1 MISAENG
8 TMQSLQIENN
18 SMSYISEMYK
28 TCDMAMFLPYFILLP
43 ILGFLVNM
51 LIPKKNEKVIS
62 WTAFTTV
69 GLHLLTAAGF
79 IVYWL
84 VQHYPTLNLPGWVLY
99 QTSKYSFYFSFYFD
113 KVTATYLIVGDIILF
128 QVTAYSR
135 YYLHREEGYK
145 RFFNTILLFY
155 LGYNIAIFSGNL
167 ETLFVGWEMLGISSF
182 LLIAFYRDRYLPAK
196 NAVKVVSVY
205 RLGDVGLILAMWMS
219 HHLWHG
225 NVSFLQLNNHELVS
239 AQLQTNTLI
248 GLFISLMILMS
259 AAAKSAQLPVTSWL
273 PRAMEGP
280 TPSSAIFYGSL
291 SVHIGVFV
299 LLRTF
304 PFWEHQ
310 LAVRIIIGVIGLTT
324 SIIATGIARVQSTIK
339 TQIAYASAAQIG
351 IMFIEV
357 AAGFEEVALVHFA
370 GNAFLRA
377 YQILVSPSVVSY
389 LIREQFYNFKPREH
403 TFEDSFSRKTAYT
416 IYMLC
421 MKEWNLDNLM
431 YRYLWNPLKW
441 LGKKLDF
448 LTLSRIVYFG
458 IPAYLAGVA
467 LVYYRELLP
476 ESFEKSLP
484 YLFCSIALMMV
495 LKSFAERKLARVS
508 WLLVIMHHFWIALA
522 ISVNERFY
530 FNEDRLYLSGI
541 AVAGI
546 VGFFCLRWLRLHE
559 GGIDMDQFH
568 GHSFRHPKFAF
579 VFLLACLGVS
589 GFPISPT
596 FVGEDLIFIHIREDQ
611 VVLAIMVSL
620 SYVIDGLSLIR
631 MYARVFLGPHSKSIY
646 EMAYRSS

>member
-1 MISAENG
+1 M
-8 TMQSLQIENN
+8 
-18 SMSYISEMYK
+18 
-28 TCDMAMFLPYFILLP
+28 
-43 ILGFLVNM
+43 
-51 LIPKKNEKVIS
+51 
-62 WTAFTTV
+62 
-69 GLHLLTAAGF
+69 
-79 IVYWL
+79 
-84 VQHYPTLNLPGWVLY
+84 
-99 QTSKYSFYFSFYFD
+99 
-113 KVTATYLIVGDIILF
+113 
-128 QVTAYSR
+128 
-135 YYLHREEGYK
+135 
-145 RFFNTILLFY
+145 
-155 LGYNIAIFSGNL
+155 
-167 ETLFVGWEMLGISSF
+167 
-182 LLIAFYRDRYLPAK
+182 
-196 NAVKVVSVY
+196 
-205 RLGDVGLILAMWMS
+205 
-219 HHLWHG
+219 
-225 NVSFLQLNNHELVS
+225 
-239 AQLQTNTLI
+239 
-248 GLFISLMILMS
+248 
-259 AAAKSAQLPVTSWL
+259 
-273 PRAMEGP
+273 
-280 TPSSAIFYGSL
+280 
-291 SVHIGVFV
+291 
-299 LLRTF
+299 RTF

-476 ESFEKSLP
+476 EPFEKSLP

>member
-1 MISAENG
+1 
-8 TMQSLQIENN
+8 
-18 SMSYISEMYK
+18 MYK
-28 TCDMAMFLPYFILLP
+28 TGDMAMFLPYFILLP
-43 ILGFLVNM
+43 LLGFLISWS
-51 LIPKKNEKVIS
+51 IPKKNEKVIS
-62 WTAFTTV
+62 WMAFITV

-79 IVYWL
+79 IVFWL
-84 VQHYPTLNLPGWVLY
+84 LRHHSFLNLPGWILY
-99 QTSKYSFYFSFYFD
+99 ETSKYSFYFSFYFD
-113 KVTATYLIVGDIILF
+113 NVTATYLIVGDIILF
-128 QVTAYSR
+128 QVAAYSR

-145 RFFNTILLFY
+145 RFFCTILLFY
-155 LGYNIAIFSGNL
+155 VGYNITIFSGNM

-205 RLGDVGLILAMWMS
+205 RLGDVGLILAMWLS
-219 HHLWHG
+219 HHLFHG
-225 NVSFLQLNNHELVS
+225 NVSFLQLSNHELVS
-239 AQLQTNTLI
+239 EHLQTNTLI
-248 GLFISLMILMS
+248 GLFLSLTILIS
-259 AAAKSAQLPVTSWL
+259 AVAKSAQLPVTSWL

-299 LLRTF
+299 LLRAM

-324 SIIATGIARVQSTIK
+324 SVIATGIARVQSTIK

-377 YQILVSPSVVSY
+377 YQLLVSPSVVSY

-403 TFEDSFSRKTAYT
+403 AFEDSFSRKTVYT

-421 MKEWNLDNLM
+421 MKEWNLDNMM
-431 YRYLWNPLKW
+431 YRYMWNPLKW
-441 LGKKLDF
+441 LGKWLDF

-458 IPAYLAGVA
+458 IPAYFIGGA
-467 LVYYRELLP
+467 LVYFRELLP
-476 ESFEKSLP
+476 EAVEDALP

-495 LKSFAERKLARVS
+495 FKSFAERKQARMS
-508 WLLVIMHHFWIALA
+508 WLLVVMHHFWIALA

-541 AVAGI
+541 VVAGI
-546 VGFFCLRWLRLHE
+546 VGFIILRWLRLHE
-559 GGIDMDQFH
+559 GSIDMDQFH
-568 GHSFRHPKFAF
+568 GHSYRHPKFAF

-611 VVLAIMVSL
+611 VILAIMVSL

-631 MYARVFLGPHSKSIY
+631 MYARVFLGPHSKSVY
-646 EMAYRSS
+646 ETAYRSS